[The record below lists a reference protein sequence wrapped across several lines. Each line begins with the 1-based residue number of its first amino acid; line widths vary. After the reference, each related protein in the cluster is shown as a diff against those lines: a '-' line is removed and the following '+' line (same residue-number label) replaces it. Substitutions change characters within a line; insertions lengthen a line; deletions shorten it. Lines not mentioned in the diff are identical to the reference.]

1 MQIISVTFYINHSLL
16 VLLSFPQFFYEVF
29 KNIIIAHKL

>member
-1 MQIISVTFYINHSLL
+1 MNYLRNFLHNHSLL
-16 VLLSFPQFFYEVF
+16 VLLSFSQFFYEIF